1 MGFFVTMAKAC
12 LQSLPVVG
20 EAPGQQGRDSSPQV
34 TTGGFS
40 ANSVEGQLPW
50 TLPTPSQKPCK
61 SKGPLYMV
69 L

>member
-1 MGFFVTMAKAC
+1 MGFFVAMAKAC

-34 TTGGFS
+34 TTGGSS
-40 ANSVEGQLPW
+40 ADPMEGQFPW
-50 TLPTPSQKPCK
+50 TLPTPPQQLCK
-61 SKGPLYMV
+61 SKGLLYLV